1 MAFSSLVHPC
11 QKFIIQWELGFL
23 NIIQRQ
29 IYVHWIA
36 VNHFFEPYII
46 LIDCN
51 HGAFTAYQK
60 HLLDRAIKRG
70 LATLNI
76 PVLVAVRKYLM
87 EADIFLSGEPDNGKF
102 NVFK

>member
-1 MAFSSLVHPC
+1 MALHPC

-23 NIIQRQ
+23 NILQRQ
-29 IYVHWIA
+29 IYVHELLLIIS
-36 VNHFFEPYII
+36 YII

>member
-1 MAFSSLVHPC
+1 MGAWF
-11 QKFIIQWELGFL
+11 FEYNTET
-23 NIIQRQ
+23 NIRA
-29 IYVHWIA
+29 WIA